1 MPTALQGF
9 RENDRER
16 RGVGPPCQHSRA
28 FSASGKGL
36 KRWPLILSPTLR
48 SALLRASRRTATS
61 ETEPAAILR
70 DGTPQVGCRPT
81 CVLDVPISG
90 KPEIGAPPSG

>member
-1 MPTALQGF
+1 
-9 RENDRER
+9 
-16 RGVGPPCQHSRA
+16 VGPPCQHSRA

-61 ETEPAAILR
+61 ETEPAAILFETAHR
-70 DGTPQVGCRPT
+70 KSAVADLRN
-81 CVLDVPISG
+81 
-90 KPEIGAPPSG
+90 